1 MLRELGYKYLLIDSE
16 IVFQIFEEGYL
27 SELQTFSK
35 FGRIF
40 ILGAFKPKM
49 KIPFPFSYI
58 KLSPEIK
65 ESSKDVIS
73 RIRENRNNFLEL
85 NKILNLPKNKIRSKV
100 LYLKKTQGNVLTD
113 IAKLYNLD
121 FETCRKKRD
130 CDLRLAT
137 YGMENC
143 PHQCIYCFANYNWTQ
158 PTTLL
163 FDFDKKLQ
171 EDLNKP
177 ELRKIVK
184 QGWPIHV
191 GSIMDFGSK
200 LSIFFKQIHKALGV
214 LKRKNVFIGTKSPLI
229 AKDDVIKAIKKH
241 GRAEIMFTYTGLR
254 ELEPNLPYNSRNFP
268 SKSIKKLTSNKIRVI
283 LLYKPIIPGMNDKEK
298 EIWEVFRKAKEA
310 GVIEISTGFLK
321 MNYRFQEAIKVNSP
335 QYYKYFKKVLSEQ
348 VGKTDFLPSYQYRVA
363 MAKKLRKIC
372 DKLNLRISF
381 CQPFIG
387 DLKSKLANSLCPC
400 RKGRWK

>member
-16 IVFQIFEEGYL
+16 IISQIFEEGYF

-40 ILGAFKPKM
+40 ILGAFKPKI
-49 KIPFPFSYI
+49 KTPFLYSFI
-58 KLSPEIK
+58 KLPSKIK
-65 ESSKDVIS
+65 EPSKDVIS
-73 RIRENRNNFLEL
+73 KIRENKNNSLEL
-85 NKILNLPKNKIRSKV
+85 YKILNLPKTKIKSEV
-100 LYLKKTQGNVLTD
+100 LYIKKTRESVLTN

-121 FETCRKKRD
+121 FETCREKRD

-143 PHQCIYCFANYNWTQ
+143 PHQCIYCFANYNWGQ
-158 PTTLL
+158 PTILL

-177 ELRKIVK
+177 ELRKIIK

-200 LSIFFKQIHKALGV
+200 LSIFFKQIHKALRI
-214 LKRKNVFIGTKSPLI
+214 LKGKNIFIGTKSPLI
-229 AKDDVIKAIKKH
+229 ARDDVIKAIKKH
-241 GRAEIMFTYTGLR
+241 SRAEIVFTYTGLR
-254 ELEPNLPYNSRNFP
+254 ELEPNLPQHSRNFP
-268 SKSIKKLTSNKIRVI
+268 YKSIKKLTSNKIRVI
-283 LLYKPIIPGMNDKEK
+283 LLYKPIIPGLNDKEE
-298 EIWEVFRKAKEA
+298 EIRKVFRKAKEA
-310 GVIEISTGFLK
+310 GVTEISTGFLK
-321 MNYRFQEAIKVNSP
+321 MNYRFQKAIKVNSP
-335 QYYKYFKKVLSEQ
+335 RYYKYFKKVLSEQ
-348 VGKTDFLPSYQYRVA
+348 VEETDFLPSYRYRIA

-400 RKGRWK
+400 RKERWK